1 MPLSNLIKTF
11 LKPLKIARMP
21 GESQLAPG
29 INKQLKSVARQLR
42 ENNEHIV
49 LFTGA
54 SETEK
59 NYAASFIG
67 ELSERNV
74 YKIDLSNLVSKYIG
88 ETEKNLARLLSTDSK
103 LDAVLLFDE
112 ADSLFGKRT
121 EISSANDRYANVNT
135 NHLLHRLEA
144 FKGIAILASNVM
156 DDSFL
161 RNVNLVVEFTRPP
174 KQQRRSPGR
183 RVSVGKQGSYSKR
196 GRARKE

>member
-1 MPLSNLIKTF
+1 MPVSNLIKTF
-11 LKPLKIARMP
+11 LKPLKTARIP

-54 SETEK
+54 SKTEK
-59 NYAASFIG
+59 YFAANFIG
-67 ELSERNV
+67 ELVGRNA
-74 YKIDLSNLVSKYIG
+74 YKVDLSKVVSRYIG

-112 ADSLFGKRT
+112 ADSLFGKRA
-121 EISSANDRYANVNT
+121 EISSANDRYANVTT
-135 NHLLHRLEA
+135 NHLLQRLEA
-144 FKGIAILASNVM
+144 FKGIAILAGNVV

-161 RNVNLVVEFTRPP
+161 RNVNLVVEFTKPS

-183 RVSVGKQGSYSKR
+183 RVSAGKQGSYPKP
-196 GRARKE
+196 GRTRKE

>member
-1 MPLSNLIKTF
+1 MPLSNSIKTF
-11 LKPLKIARMP
+11 LKPLKTARIP

-88 ETEKNLARLLSTDSK
+88 ETEKNLARLLSADSK
-103 LDAVLLFDE
+103 LDAVLFFDE

-135 NHLLHRLEA
+135 NHLLQRLEA
-144 FKGIAILASNVM
+144 FQGIVILASNVM

-161 RNVNLVVEFTRPP
+161 RNVNLVVEFTRPS